1 MKTFYTYIMAS
12 VTGTLYV
19 GMTNNIKERVYQHKH
34 HLISGFT
41 DKHNIENLLYVE
53 TFPNASSAIK
63 REKQLKSWSRKKKIN
78 LIDSKHP
85 TWTDLAENW

>member
-34 HLISGFT
+34 HLNPSFT

-63 REKQLKSWSRKKKIN
+63 REKQLKS
-78 LIDSKHP
+78 
-85 TWTDLAENW
+85 